1 MLSVNFPRKFHLLMK
16 YLNLFLAEFDTAVA
30 GCCEF
35 GKQWSLDGKS
45 CNKLPPKFSTALG
58 GASLCTTT
66 AGECCES
73 TNSAFQ
79 CYYGYWDFNKLKSCN
94 YESSVAMSSQCNDRQ
109 SCCLCC
115 QIGKR
120 AFEDHGTC
128 DPNIM
133 LPEPCKSSYL
143 ACCEERILN
152 QVNPIIPIPSKPTT
166 PPPTTKRTTT
176 TTTTTT
182 VYIPTTRKRSV
193 CEQFGNTLCDHICVD
208 NPEKFGKTFW
218 CECRDGFE
226 RVDEKCVPIKTR
238 VCVGFMRSKFEYL
251 GNDFYIAHS
260 NKLNELIQKMYR
272 VWSFFAILSGKNL
285 FYGKNDQTLYIF

>member
-1 MLSVNFPRKFHLLMK
+1 
-16 YLNLFLAEFDTAVA
+16 
-30 GCCEF
+30 
-35 GKQWSLDGKS
+35 
-45 CNKLPPKFSTALG
+45 
-58 GASLCTTT
+58 
-66 AGECCES
+66 
-73 TNSAFQ
+73 
-79 CYYGYWDFNKLKSCN
+79 
-94 YESSVAMSSQCNDRQ
+94 MSSQCNDRQ

-143 ACCEERILN
+143 ACCEERIMN

-176 TTTTTT
+176 TTVTTTP

-238 VCVGFMRSKFEYL
+238 VCEKNRNFTWVFFRRSRVICLIVVNFQMAIHFATLRQTGTPNVNVYL
-251 GNDFYIAHS
+251 VTR
-260 NKLNELIQKMYR
+260 KLMIIVALTLTNATIPILIG
-272 VWSFFAILSGKNL
+272 AIHMTHKNL
-285 FYGKNDQTLYIF
+285 KWKNFKKIEKNLKNYWIRNI

>member
-1 MLSVNFPRKFHLLMK
+1 
-16 YLNLFLAEFDTAVA
+16 
-30 GCCEF
+30 
-35 GKQWSLDGKS
+35 
-45 CNKLPPKFSTALG
+45 
-58 GASLCTTT
+58 
-66 AGECCES
+66 
-73 TNSAFQ
+73 
-79 CYYGYWDFNKLKSCN
+79 
-94 YESSVAMSSQCNDRQ
+94 MSSQCNDRQ

-152 QVNPIIPIPSKPTT
+152 LVNPIIPIPSKPTT

-238 VCVGFMRSKFEYL
+238 VCVGP
-251 GNDFYIAHS
+251 
-260 NKLNELIQKMYR
+260 
-272 VWSFFAILSGKNL
+272 
-285 FYGKNDQTLYIF
+285 T

>member
-1 MLSVNFPRKFHLLMK
+1 MTLERTFGINKI
-16 YLNLFLAEFDTAVA
+16 FLAEFDTAVA

-94 YESSVAMSSQCNDRQ
+94 YESSVTMSNQCNDRQ

-128 DPNIM
+128 DPSIM

-152 QVNPIIPIPSKPTT
+152 QANPIIPIPSKPTT

-176 TTTTTT
+176 TTATTT

-218 CECRDGFE
+218 CECREGFE
-226 RVDEKCVPIKTR
+226 RVEEKCVPIKTR
-238 VCVGFMRSKFEYL
+238 VCFG
-251 GNDFYIAHS
+251 YI
-260 NKLNELIQKMYR
+260 
-272 VWSFFAILSGKNL
+272 
-285 FYGKNDQTLYIF
+285 

>member
-1 MLSVNFPRKFHLLMK
+1 
-16 YLNLFLAEFDTAVA
+16 
-30 GCCEF
+30 
-35 GKQWSLDGKS
+35 
-45 CNKLPPKFSTALG
+45 
-58 GASLCTTT
+58 
-66 AGECCES
+66 
-73 TNSAFQ
+73 
-79 CYYGYWDFNKLKSCN
+79 
-94 YESSVAMSSQCNDRQ
+94 MSNQCNDRQ

-176 TTTTTT
+176 TTTSTT

-226 RVDEKCVPIKTR
+226 RIDEKCVPIKTR
-238 VCVGFMRSKFEYL
+238 VCIEYNLIMKISHGIDPKILFWQWCRGYSTWVFCIKVTCEMLNCGKFSNGHPFCHASPDGDAKCECLPGYKKI
-251 GNDFYIAHS
+251 NDNSCIDIDECDHPDP
-260 NKLNELIQKMYR
+260 YR
-272 VWSFFAILSGKNL
+272 
-285 FYGKNDQTLYIF
+285 NDS